1 LRGDLFLVH
10 RQGCRRDLTNKVKY
24 SNILV
29 IIWIIFQGEVSYLS
43 RTVHYYNVYLTKNG
57 KKTDLYFTDF
67 LDKVRL
73 IDWQDRIRMINNAPI
88 ALFALKV
95 PQNSINRIFAVGKY
109 RQDIKPYV
117 GDIQFEKADLIR
129 QDIIEMVT
137 AGVIPQS
144 RTVALEYNM
153 YGSKVRDLQEYFNSF
168 FPEGTERWRVEFE
181 PIDSERSLRD
191 VQESNDIRRVEIKLN
206 VHDGLLN
213 RFAEP
218 CQSNE
223 QPRSLFAA
231 IVASAGV
238 VNDSLDASVVSL
250 AFGSGRKKDEIMNVS
265 EVIKLVEIMDLE
277 IDVIQS
283 LKVRYRNAKTGR
295 IEDLDLKYAGILKD
309 TIDINDP
316 EIGWEFLGDRI
327 LENYFNKNS
336 PGSTAYAKRG
346 YSFSP
351 VIFPTLNSIPN
362 EKYRVQVEKGDR
374 AEN

>member
-1 LRGDLFLVH
+1 M
-10 RQGCRRDLTNKVKY
+10 
-24 SNILV
+24 
-29 IIWIIFQGEVSYLS
+29 S